1 MYVSPAKHGYA
12 WLPRKCDYR
21 TDRQTHRRT
30 SLWILL
36 LQYSTQFCKEF
47 DESSCIDDMW
57 SNFSQWCSDTL
68 STCVPSRQ
76 SSQRITQPW
85 ANREVRRLSR
95 SKRKWHKIARQTGST
110 SAWDHYT
117 HLKHTAQQKCREA
130 YNSHI
135 NNMLSDDTGGKKKF
149 WTYIKSRKT
158 DRCGVAP
165 LKKDGITYS
174 DSITKADLLNKQFAS
189 VFSHEAPGDLPDLGH
204 SDTPDVPRITV
215 SVGGVVKLLKDIN
228 PSKATGPDSIPG
240 KLLKEAASEL
250 APALTLIFQTSI
262 NQGRIPNDWKSAK
275 IAPVYKKGDRSQ
287 PSNYRPISL
296 TSICCKLIEHIIHS
310 SVITHLENHSILTD
324 FQHGFRKRRST
335 ETQLILTVQ
344 DLVSNLNAGEQ
355 TDVILLDFSKAF
367 DKVPHNRLLLKLQH
381 YGVRGNILAWI
392 RDFLSDRTQEVVLDG
407 TTSTR
412 CSVTSGVPQG
422 TVLGPLLFLVYI
434 NDMPSCVQSP
444 ARLFADDCLVYKKIR
459 SQDDCIALQEDLQ
472 KLQEWEERWLMQ
484 FHPEKCEVITIS
496 NRRSP
501 TKYGY
506 SIHGH
511 QLQHVDNA
519 KYLGVTINK
528 SLSWN
533 PHVDNVTKKANQT
546 LAFLRRNI
554 GMCSQDSKEQAYKTF
569 VRPTLEYASTV
580 WDPHTARNINA
591 VEMVQRR
598 AARFTT
604 GNYHRTSSVSTI
616 LSALKWDSLQLR
628 RARARTIM
636 LFRIHNR
643 LVDISPEEY
652 LVPTGIQTRGHT
664 IKFLQP
670 QARIQAYQYSFFPC
684 AIRYWNSLPAPVVQ
698 ISSVEAFKQS
708 LATINII

>member
-1 MYVSPAKHGYA
+1 
-12 WLPRKCDYR
+12 
-21 TDRQTHRRT
+21 
-30 SLWILL
+30 
-36 LQYSTQFCKEF
+36 
-47 DESSCIDDMW
+47 
-57 SNFSQWCSDTL
+57 
-68 STCVPSRQ
+68 
-76 SSQRITQPW
+76 
-85 ANREVRRLSR
+85 
-95 SKRKWHKIARQTGST
+95 
-110 SAWDHYT
+110 
-117 HLKHTAQQKCREA
+117 
-130 YNSHI
+130 
-135 NNMLSDDTGGKKKF
+135 MLSDDTGGKKKF

-174 DSITKADLLNKQFAS
+174 DSVTKADLLNKQFVS
-189 VFSHEAPGDLPDLGH
+189 VFSQEAPGDLPDLGP
-204 SDTPDVPRITV
+204 SDTPDVPGIKV
-215 SVGGVVKLLKDIN
+215 STAGVVKLLKDIN

-240 KLLKEAASEL
+240 KLLKEAAAEL
-250 APALTLIFQTSI
+250 APALTCIFQASI
-262 NQGRIPNDWKSAK
+262 DQGRIPTDWESAK

-287 PSNYRPISL
+287 PSNYRPVSL
-296 TSICCKLIEHIIHS
+296 TSICCKIIEHIIHS

-324 FQHGFRKRRST
+324 YQHGFRKRRST
-335 ETQLILTVQ
+335 ETQLILTIQ
-344 DLVSNLNAGEQ
+344 DLVSNLNSGEQ
-355 TDVILLDFSKAF
+355 TDAIFLDFSKAF
-367 DKVPHNRLLLKLQH
+367 DKVPHKRLLLKLHH
-381 YGVRGNILAWI
+381 YGVRGTILDWI

-412 CSVTSGVPQG
+412 YSVSSGVPQG
-422 TVLGPLLFLVYI
+422 TVLGPLLFLVYMYI
-434 NDMPSCVQSP
+434 NDMPSCIQSP

-459 SQDDCIALQEDLQ
+459 SADDCAELQEDLQ
-472 KLQEWEERWLMQ
+472 QLQEWEGRWLMQ

-501 TKYGY
+501 IKYGY

-511 QLQHVDNA
+511 HLQHVNNA

-533 PHVDNVTKKANQT
+533 THVDNVTKKANQT

-554 GMCSQDSKEQAYKTF
+554 GMCSQDYKEQAYKTF

-616 LSALKWDSLQLR
+616 LNALKWNSLQLR

-636 LFRIHNR
+636 LYRIYYR
-643 LVDISPEEY
+643 LVDIPLEEY
-652 LVPTGIQTRGHT
+652 LIPTGCHTRDHST
-664 IKFLQP
+664 KFLQP
-670 QARIQAYQYSFFPC
+670 HTRIQAYQYSFFPS
-684 AIRYWNSLPAPVVQ
+684 AIRYWNALPAAMVQ

-708 LATINII
+708 LASISI

>member
-1 MYVSPAKHGYA
+1 MCAGWHAIYLHNGFRLQIIHIEVEVEVLSGVLIAIRDNLLSDPVEVNSDCEILCRSIQNPDGD
-12 WLPRKCDYR
+12 PVIVMSIYR
-21 TDRQTHRRT
+21 PPNSSKEHALDMLNAVRDICKRYPK
-30 SLWILL
+30 SILL
-36 LQYSTQFCKEF
+36 IGGDFNLPDITWATNTITGHQYLKAINEHILALEEDLGLSQMVDFPTRKENTLDLFFTNRPSFVNRCESIPGISDHDVILVVTNITIKRRKPPKRTILLWKKADLDDIKTRATQYSTQFCKEF

-95 SKRKWHKIARQTGST
+95 SKRKWHKIAQQTGST

-250 APALTLIFQTSI
+250 ALALTLIFQTSI

-355 TDVILLDFSKAF
+355 TDAILLDFSKAF

-422 TVLGPLLFLVYI
+422 TVLGPLLFLVYV
-434 NDMPSCVQSP
+434 N
-444 ARLFADDCLVYKKIR
+444 
-459 SQDDCIALQEDLQ
+459 
-472 KLQEWEERWLMQ
+472 
-484 FHPEKCEVITIS
+484 
-496 NRRSP
+496 
-501 TKYGY
+501 
-506 SIHGH
+506 
-511 QLQHVDNA
+511 
-519 KYLGVTINK
+519 
-528 SLSWN
+528 
-533 PHVDNVTKKANQT
+533 
-546 LAFLRRNI
+546 
-554 GMCSQDSKEQAYKTF
+554 
-569 VRPTLEYASTV
+569 
-580 WDPHTARNINA
+580 
-591 VEMVQRR
+591 
-598 AARFTT
+598 
-604 GNYHRTSSVSTI
+604 
-616 LSALKWDSLQLR
+616 
-628 RARARTIM
+628 
-636 LFRIHNR
+636 
-643 LVDISPEEY
+643 DISHSTE
-652 LVPTGIQTRGHT
+652 
-664 IKFLQP
+664 
-670 QARIQAYQYSFFPC
+670 
-684 AIRYWNSLPAPVVQ
+684 N
-698 ISSVEAFKQS
+698 
-708 LATINII
+708 